1 MRRNTHGVRRDRHI
15 DIVLILHGLIAVL
28 LLLVR
33 GRSLNQAIILS
44 RLLGA
49 LGFHK
54 GGVT

>member
-33 GRSLNQAIILS
+33 GRSLNHAIILS
-44 RLLGA
+44 RLL
-49 LGFHK
+49 
-54 GGVT
+54 